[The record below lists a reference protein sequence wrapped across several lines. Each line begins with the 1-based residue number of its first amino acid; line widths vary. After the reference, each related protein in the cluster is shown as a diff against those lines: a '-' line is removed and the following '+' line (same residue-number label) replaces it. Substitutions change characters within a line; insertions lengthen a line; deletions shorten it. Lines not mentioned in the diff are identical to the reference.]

1 MSKYALIYI
10 SPFLILLLILALQ
23 SWANTNFLW
32 ENYNPQVYSI
42 PNLPKCYGQDCIT
55 LAYAVNGDEHP
66 YIQHTI

>member
-32 ENYNPQVYSI
+32 ENYNPEIYSI
-42 PNLPKCYGQDCIT
+42 PNLPKCYGEGCLT

-66 YIQHTI
+66 YI